1 MLLLKK
7 VLDYITDDIWKIPT
21 KQVPKAKAILIK
33 QIRIVLL
40 AFKGFNEDKC
50 PLHASAMT
58 YFSALSLVPV
68 IALIFA
74 IAKGFGFE
82 QVLEKHLIE
91 SFKEQEE
98 VLNWIM
104 QFAHSMLEST
114 KGGLVAGI
122 GIVFLFWSVMKLLGN
137 IERSFNDIWGIK
149 KSRVFI
155 RKFTD
160 YISIFIIAPIFI
172 FLSSSVTVF
181 VLAFINK
188 PSTELAIVEYATP
201 FLTFAMKSM
210 PFLLI
215 ILLLTF
221 VYNVM
226 PNTKVKF
233 RSALFAGIVA
243 GISFQLLQWG
253 YVNFQVG
260 VSKYNAIYGSFAA
273 LPLFLVWLQLSWII
287 VLFGGELSFAAQNV
301 GKYEHEVGPDDI
313 SYSKRL
319 TFLLLITSVVVKSFK
334 KGDSP
339 YSAIEIAEK
348 LQIPSRLVNNLIFQ
362 LVDCGLVSEINTDT
376 ENTFAYQP
384 AEDINKL
391 SINYVINK
399 LEHGG
404 NKSDFMPGNSDELE
418 HIISTMKDF
427 DTIINQSNQNVLLKD
442 LGV

>member
-1 MLLLKK
+1 MISLKQA
-7 VLDYITDDIWKIPT
+7 LNFITDDIWKIPT
-21 KQVPKAKAILIK
+21 HQLPKAKAILIK
-33 QIRIVLL
+33 QVRILLL
-40 AFKGFNEDKC
+40 AFRGFNEDKC
-50 PLHASAMT
+50 PLQASAMT

-82 QVLEKHLIE
+82 QVLERRLIE

-98 VLNWIM
+98 VLNWVM
-104 QFAHSMLEST
+104 QFAHSMLDST
-114 KGGLVAGI
+114 KGGMIAGI
-122 GIVFLFWSVMKLLGN
+122 GIVLLFWSVMKLLGN

-172 FLSSSVTVF
+172 ILSSSTTVF
-181 VLAFINK
+181 ISAFIEK
-188 PSTELAIVEYATP
+188 PSIELAVIEYATP
-201 FLTFAMKSM
+201 ILELGIKSM
-210 PFLLI
+210 PYLLI

-221 VYNVM
+221 VYAVI

-233 RSALFAGIVA
+233 RSALFAGIIA

-313 SYSKRL
+313 TYTQRL
-319 TFLLLITSVVVKSFK
+319 TFLLLIMTTIVKNFSIGNK
-334 KGDSP
+334 QH
-339 YSAIEIAEK
+339 SAIDLAEK
-348 LQIPSRLVNNLIFQ
+348 LQIPSRLTNNLLVQ
-362 LVDCGLVSEINTDT
+362 LVESGLVSEINTDT
-376 ENTFAYQP
+376 ENIYAYQP
-384 AEDINKL
+384 AEDIQKL
-391 SINYVINK
+391 SVHYVISK
-399 LEHGG
+399 LENSG
-404 NKSDFMPGNSDELE
+404 NKSEFKPEDTDELK
-418 HIISTMKDF
+418 HISTTMEAFNHLIDGSK
-427 DTIINQSNQNVLLKD
+427 QNILLKD
-442 LGV
+442 IGE